1 MECRLQIHEHPHVAR
16 ATHTGPGFRRRLC
29 LRPATAPAAPH
40 TIERRHLGAVVSVA
54 LTGELDLAA
63 AARADLEPREAGAQA
78 EFVVWDLRDLTFVD
92 CAGLW
97 ALRAA
102 GSLVRAIGRRMVI
115 VHIPPQARRLL
126 GLPGPSKRLR
136 VGRDPSARDIGRG
149 VRSLRAGRLEMG
161 DSDAR

>member
-63 AARADLEPREAGAQA
+63 AARADLELREAGAQA

-102 GSLVRAIGRRMVI
+102 GSLVRAIGREFTLDDSA
-115 VHIPPQARRLL
+115 ARRELL
-126 GLPGPSKRLR
+126 Y
-136 VGRDPSARDIGRG
+136 VGATSRE
-149 VRSLRAGRLEMG
+149 AGRQMYL
-161 DSDAR
+161 DAAQVKTSLPAAPMHLARGS